1 MVAAV
6 LAAVS
11 RAALRR
17 RLAVVLIG
25 VLVAG
30 WVVEALRLYFF
41 PPMAGPTHTVCYL
54 LALGAGVNAVLLAF
68 LGVWLWRG
76 ARWATWIATL
86 TLVTNA
92 LLVIQ
97 PAGAGLERLLLLLTV
112 PAAVL
117 VGSLLAYPEAL
128 PAQ

>member
-6 LAAVS
+6 LSAVS

-17 RLAVVLIG
+17 RLTAVLTG

-41 PPMAGPTHTVCYL
+41 PPMAGPTHTLCHL
-54 LALGAGVNAVLLAF
+54 LARGAGVNAVLLVF
-68 LGVWLWRG
+68 LGVWVWRG
-76 ARWATWIATL
+76 ARWATWFAAL
-86 TLVTNA
+86 TLVANA

-112 PAAVL
+112 PTAVL
-117 VGSLLAYPEAL
+117 VGSLLAYPEPL
-128 PAQ
+128 PAH

>member
-6 LAAVS
+6 FAAAS

-17 RLAVVLIG
+17 RCTVVLIG

-30 WVVEALRLYFF
+30 WLVEALRLYLF
-41 PPMAGPTHTVCYL
+41 PPMAGPTHTLCYL
-54 LALGAGVNAVLLAF
+54 LALGAAVNAVLLVY
-68 LGVWLWRG
+68 LGVWVWRG
-76 ARWATWIATL
+76 ARWATWFAVL
-86 TLVTNA
+86 TLLANA

-97 PAGAGLERLLLLLTV
+97 PSGAGLERLLLMITV

-128 PAQ
+128 PDY